1 MKVYIK
7 KLSTTEFKVELLHT
21 YIIFLENR
29 YKKKYNKLS
38 DNIHTFMDSYLI
50 KSNRDN
56 IRHLVNYNSL
66 YTNFQTLTLQYNK
79 LQQDY
84 QNLANNISIHN
95 NNLNNNSSDFKLSN
109 LNILRF
115 M

>member
-7 KLSTTEFKVELLHT
+7 QFSTTDFKVELLHQ

-38 DNIHTFMDSYLI
+38 DNIHTFMESYLI
-50 KSNRDN
+50 KLNNDN
-56 IRHLVNYNSL
+56 IRHLVNYNLL
-66 YTNFQTLTLQYNK
+66 YTNFKTVTQKYNK

-84 QNLANNISIHN
+84 QNLVNNISIHN
-95 NNLNNNSSDFKLSN
+95 KNLNKNSSEFKLSN